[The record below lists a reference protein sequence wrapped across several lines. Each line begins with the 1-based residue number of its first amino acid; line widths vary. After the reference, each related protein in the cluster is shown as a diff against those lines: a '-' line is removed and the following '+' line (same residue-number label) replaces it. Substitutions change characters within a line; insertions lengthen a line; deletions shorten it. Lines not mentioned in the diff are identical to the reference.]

1 MMHVLAMERFA
12 CVVYETVYMC
22 CLRKD
27 LHVLPMEMFLWKQF
41 TSIAYDSH
49 VICNI
54 HVAHLIS
61 EHRNENQNN

>member
-41 TSIAYDSH
+41 TVMWY
-49 VICNI
+49 VIYTSC
-54 HVAHLIS
+54 
-61 EHRNENQNN
+61 